1 VQAAF
6 AKADGGVEGGEAAK
20 ADVEWRD
27 GSTGA
32 EFAVLL
38 FEDGDEGGGGC
49 GLWLGGARFSRET
62 GFEWGRAGGGKLVL
76 REERG
81 SCGRGEEL
89 QKLAQR

>member
-49 GLWLGGARFSRET
+49 RLRLCGARFSWA
-62 GFEWGRAGGGKLVL
+62 GFQRGRGGWGKFVGG
-76 REERG
+76 EERG